1 MENMFLEEAEYL
13 DMVKEQLEAAL
24 DKYDKSAA
32 GYEEDYNKARRYLTG
47 CWNEMDP
54 MERFSN
60 ERSISCIEAT
70 GNHTL
75 ASYNRVKKLRESPY
89 FAHIDFQFDGD
100 TNAEEIYIG
109 LFGFTDDHGRTF
121 IYDWRAPIS
130 GMYYEYQTGP
140 ATYEA
145 PAGRIQGEIV
155 RKRQLKIEKGNLVYV
170 LENTMNIDDDILRKE
185 LSSTSDEKMKNII
198 ATIQKEQNRIIRNV
212 NDEILIIQGV
222 AGSGKTSI
230 ALHRIAFLLYRQ
242 KERLRAQNVAII
254 SPNKVFADYI
264 SNVLPEL
271 GEEPISEL
279 SFEEIAKMILGNK
292 IFFEKY
298 AVHAEDRSQEWM
310 KKLEYK
316 SSADFVRQTDDYLI
330 DAEKRYFIP
339 CDCTIG
345 CTAVPADFIQK
356 LYNSYRSYPIMR
368 RFPKMAD
375 DILEMLKRR
384 DIFSETK
391 MPPKGEIVRKL
402 RSMLKMDGTLELY
415 RDFYSRQ
422 GTTELF
428 ELAAGNTLEWPDVY
442 PYLYMYLAVEG
453 NGEESAIQHLVI
465 DEMQD
470 YTPIQYAVINKL
482 FRCRKTI
489 LGDVGQSITP
499 YNSCSPEIF
508 RQIFGK
514 ATFVSLTKSYR
525 STCEIIEFARSI
537 KSDQRIQPVERHGE
551 TPEAVCCADPEQELT
566 IIRRKAEAFL
576 KSSYATMGI
585 LCKDFRQANLL
596 YEYLSKQYPVHL
608 LNYESTH
615 FENGIHITS
624 IPLSKGLEFDE
635 VLIPFV
641 NAGSYQT
648 EFDRNLLYIACTRA
662 MHKLSL
668 TYCGTVTELL
678 QI

>member
-100 TNAEEIYIG
+100 TNADEIYIG
-109 LFGFTDDHGRTF
+109 LFGFTDDRGRTL

-140 ATYEA
+140 AAYEA

-230 ALHRIAFLLYRQ
+230 ARHRRAFLLYRQ

-292 IFFEKY
+292 IYFE
-298 AVHAEDRSQEWM
+298 
-310 KKLEYK
+310 
-316 SSADFVRQTDDYLI
+316 
-330 DAEKRYFIP
+330 
-339 CDCTIG
+339 
-345 CTAVPADFIQK
+345 
-356 LYNSYRSYPIMR
+356 
-368 RFPKMAD
+368 
-375 DILEMLKRR
+375 
-384 DIFSETK
+384 
-391 MPPKGEIVRKL
+391 
-402 RSMLKMDGTLELY
+402 
-415 RDFYSRQ
+415 
-422 GTTELF
+422 
-428 ELAAGNTLEWPDVY
+428 
-442 PYLYMYLAVEG
+442 
-453 NGEESAIQHLVI
+453 
-465 DEMQD
+465 
-470 YTPIQYAVINKL
+470 
-482 FRCRKTI
+482 
-489 LGDVGQSITP
+489 
-499 YNSCSPEIF
+499 
-508 RQIFGK
+508 
-514 ATFVSLTKSYR
+514 
-525 STCEIIEFARSI
+525 
-537 KSDQRIQPVERHGE
+537 
-551 TPEAVCCADPEQELT
+551 
-566 IIRRKAEAFL
+566 
-576 KSSYATMGI
+576 
-585 LCKDFRQANLL
+585 
-596 YEYLSKQYPVHL
+596 
-608 LNYESTH
+608 
-615 FENGIHITS
+615 
-624 IPLSKGLEFDE
+624 
-635 VLIPFV
+635 
-641 NAGSYQT
+641 
-648 EFDRNLLYIACTRA
+648 
-662 MHKLSL
+662 
-668 TYCGTVTELL
+668 
-678 QI
+678 

>member
-1 MENMFLEEAEYL
+1 M
-13 DMVKEQLEAAL
+13 
-24 DKYDKSAA
+24 
-32 GYEEDYNKARRYLTG
+32 
-47 CWNEMDP
+47 
-54 MERFSN
+54 
-60 ERSISCIEAT
+60 
-70 GNHTL
+70 
-75 ASYNRVKKLRESPY
+75 KLR
-89 FAHIDFQFDGD
+89 Q
-100 TNAEEIYIG
+100 EE
-109 LFGFTDDHGRTF
+109 FR
-121 IYDWRAPIS
+121 
-130 GMYYEYQTGP
+130 
-140 ATYEA
+140 
-145 PAGRIQGEIV
+145 GEIV

-298 AVHAEDRSQEWM
+298 AVHAEDRSPEWL

-316 SSADFVRQTDDYLI
+316 SSADFVRQTDEYLM

-345 CTAVPADFIQK
+345 CMAVPADFIQK

-402 RSMLKMDGTLELY
+402 RSMFKMDGTLDLY

-428 ELAAGNTLEWPDVY
+428 GLAAGNMLEWPDVY

-453 NGEESAIQHLVI
+453 E
-465 DEMQD
+465 
-470 YTPIQYAVINKL
+470 
-482 FRCRKTI
+482 
-489 LGDVGQSITP
+489 
-499 YNSCSPEIF
+499 
-508 RQIFGK
+508 
-514 ATFVSLTKSYR
+514 
-525 STCEIIEFARSI
+525 
-537 KSDQRIQPVERHGE
+537 
-551 TPEAVCCADPEQELT
+551 
-566 IIRRKAEAFL
+566 
-576 KSSYATMGI
+576 
-585 LCKDFRQANLL
+585 
-596 YEYLSKQYPVHL
+596 
-608 LNYESTH
+608 
-615 FENGIHITS
+615 
-624 IPLSKGLEFDE
+624 
-635 VLIPFV
+635 
-641 NAGSYQT
+641 
-648 EFDRNLLYIACTRA
+648 
-662 MHKLSL
+662 
-668 TYCGTVTELL
+668 
-678 QI
+678 